1 MNFIRLTGRS
11 PRLSN
16 SALTRFLLGIVT
28 SFFGGIVGV
37 LLAWLIIVFQN
48 SYSLILV
55 PGTSIPY
62 PISFTISNV
71 LIVLTT
77 IIALGVITS
86 LWSTI
91 GLKED

>member
-1 MNFIRLTGRS
+1 VF
-11 PRLSN
+11 
-16 SALTRFLLGIVT
+16 FLLGMVT
-28 SFFGGIVGV
+28 SFFGGVVGV

-62 PISFTISNV
+62 PISFTLSNV
-71 LIVLTT
+71 LIVLIT

>member
-1 MNFIRLTGRS
+1 
-11 PRLSN
+11 
-16 SALTRFLLGIVT
+16 LLGIVT
-28 SFFGGIVGV
+28 SFFGGVVGV

-48 SYSLILV
+48 SYALILV

-71 LIVLTT
+71 FIVLTT
-77 IIALGVITS
+77 IITLGVITS

>member
-1 MNFIRLTGRS
+1 
-11 PRLSN
+11 
-16 SALTRFLLGIVT
+16 
-28 SFFGGIVGV
+28 
-37 LLAWLIIVFQN
+37 LIIVFQN

-62 PISFTISNV
+62 PISLTLSNV
-71 LIVLTT
+71 LIVLIT